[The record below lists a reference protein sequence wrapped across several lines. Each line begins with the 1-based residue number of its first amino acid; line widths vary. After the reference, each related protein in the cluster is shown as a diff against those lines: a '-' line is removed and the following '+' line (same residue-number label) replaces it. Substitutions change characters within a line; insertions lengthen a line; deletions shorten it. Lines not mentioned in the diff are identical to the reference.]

1 MPKRVLVAGFQHET
15 NTFGATRADLGEFN
29 TADSW
34 PGLLK
39 GKEVFTGLEGTSLPL
54 AGFIREARKDEN
66 VELIPTLWCAAEPS
80 AQVTDEA
87 YEEITG
93 QILHGITYNGD
104 LDGIYLDLHGAMV
117 TMSFDDGEGE
127 CLARIR
133 QLVGPEL
140 PLVISLDS
148 HANVTGKMVRHASA
162 ITMYRSY
169 PHLDMADTGGRAFAV
184 LQYLME
190 GGRVFPAFRQSP
202 YLIPLHAQ
210 YTGTDPLKSIYETVR
225 SVGPAPQRWA
235 ELSTGFPAADIHD
248 AGPSVLAYAPSEDD
262 AAAIASRLLQDL
274 EDAEMNFD
282 TSLSD
287 PTTAVKRA
295 IDISTRENR
304 TVILADVQDN
314 PGAGSTSDT
323 TGILEALVDAGAG
336 NVILG
341 MLNDP
346 DVAGEAHRRGVGAI
360 FRTSLGGKAGP
371 DAKPFDA
378 FVEVLALSDGRFA
391 FTGEMYAG
399 GMAEA
404 GPSALIRIAHI
415 KGDIRIVLS
424 STRCQ
429 CLDQAI
435 FTHIGVRPEEASIIV
450 VKSTVHFRADF
461 DALTTTVLNTKAP
474 GLTPCELEHV
484 PYRKLRKGVRLGPSG
499 RINS

>member
-1 MPKRVLVAGFQHET
+1 MSKRILVAGFQHET
-15 NTFGATRADLGEFN
+15 NTFGATRADISDFN
-29 TADSW
+29 KADSW

-39 GKEVFTGLEGTSLPL
+39 GTEVFTGLEGTSLPL
-54 AGFIREARKDEN
+54 AGFIREARKAEN
-66 VELIPTLWCAAEPS
+66 IELIPILWCAAEPS
-80 AQVTDEA
+80 AQVTDET
-87 YEEITG
+87 YEDIMG
-93 QILHGITYNGD
+93 QILHGIASHYAV
-104 LDGIYLDLHGAMV
+104 DGIYLDLHGAMV

-133 QLVGPEL
+133 EMAGPEL
-140 PLVISLDS
+140 PVVISLDS
-148 HANVTGKMVRHASA
+148 HANVTEKMVRHASA

-169 PHLDMADTGGRAFAV
+169 PHLDMAETGGRAFDV
-184 LQYLME
+184 LHYLMN
-190 GGRVFPAFRQSP
+190 GGFVFPAFRQSP

-210 YTGTDPLKSIYETVR
+210 YTGRDPLKRIYETVR
-225 SVGPAPQRWA
+225 SVGPAPQTWA
-235 ELSTGFPAADIHD
+235 ELSTGFPAADIYD
-248 AGPSVLAYAPSEDD
+248 AGPSVLAYATTEQE
-262 AAAIASRLLQDL
+262 AAMIADHLFKDL
-274 EDAEMNFD
+274 EDAEPQLDVSLFD
-282 TSLSD
+282 PAD
-287 PTTAVKRA
+287 AVETAIK
-295 IDISTRENR
+295 INTREK
-304 TVILADVQDN
+304 TPVILADVQDN

-323 TGILEALVDAGAG
+323 TGILEALVDADAS

-346 DVAGEAHRRGVGAI
+346 DVAGEAHKRGVGAI
-360 FRTSLGGKAGP
+360 FHTSLGGKAGP

-435 FTHIGVRPEEASIIV
+435 FTHIGVRPEDASIIV

-461 DALTTTVLNTKAP
+461 DSLPATVINVKAP

-484 PYRKLRKGVRLGPSG
+484 PYRKLRKGIRLGPLG
-499 RINS
+499 RIMS

>member
-15 NTFGATRADLGEFN
+15 NTFGATGADLGEFN